1 MAELPSISYT
11 LVTSPRI
18 AESPSTVDE
27 VTVQDAL
34 DTLSAKQDD
43 IDVIGA
49 TPAIDNTVLVSGSGK
64 DDLGGGTSVGITST
78 FDNLQ
83 WAFASDY
90 AATESGTATSVGTTT
105 LIDTLATFVTNGVVR
120 GSVIINYDD
129 KSITEVL
136 TVDSETQ
143 LTHRPLNNGVAND
156 WTIGDNYTVHNII
169 QKNLTGGNQVA
180 VDSLGSSIS
189 PIYPTAFTQVI
200 LTASSSATL
209 QNQEQLE
216 SATFIGKEGLGFS
229 IDPINGTDST
239 TFPYGNSEH
248 PCKTETNLI
257 ALEAERP
264 FRNFYL
270 KNSITITTDHSG
282 DPNVWF
288 GDNPISVQLNADPGA
303 DLTGNKFQDLNYT
316 GTGFLNVIYWESII
330 LPITGGTTGFIYNCA
345 CIGPVAVGSG
355 VLNVVDSWDGNA
367 PGTPVTFDMS
377 VATSKLSTDN
387 FKSGV
392 IKITNLTT
400 AGQYADININNCE
413 VIIDSTC
420 TLDDAITIA
429 GAGKVTNNSTAQ
441 IDTSNLFEPFGLDVI
456 YIDTIDG
463 VAGTQHP
470 IGRKLD
476 PVDNLTDATT
486 IATANNAE
494 EFRIR
499 GQVTALQGYSNV
511 DFSGKQEIVDFTAGL
526 SGDSFN
532 LGSQVFTGVTF
543 QNLVLTGDMTGST
556 NCKFKNCYFL
566 NVTGITGTAEY
577 CGFGGDCSI
586 EGGGYVSATY
596 TVFEGEASISCGATD
611 ATTFSFDSVSGY
623 IFIYD
628 MVGANTLVEFNL
640 RGGEVDFDVP
650 IIDGGTGTNT
660 GGRIYSEGYGYSY
673 QTEAELAAFVD
684 EIWGWNLISLRTMA
698 KANQDAILGAE
709 AYP

>member
-1 MAELPSISYT
+1 MSIRTDVTINWEL
-11 LVTSPRI
+11 SPRI
-18 AESPSTVDE
+18 IKVAAPSVE
-27 VTVQDAL
+27 LTVQDMV
-34 DTLSAKQDD
+34 DTLRSLEHQPQAGF
-43 IDVIGA
+43 DVFSHEYIVDA
-49 TPAIDNTVLVSGSGK
+49 AGK
-64 DDLGGGTSVGITST
+64 EELGGGVQVGIT
-78 FDNLQ
+78 
-83 WAFASDY
+83 
-90 AATESGTATSVGTTT
+90 ATLRDARLAYEARTTPAETGTATSTGTNILVDTT
-105 LIDTLATFVTNGVVR
+105 ALFVTNLVEPGALLINFDDR
-120 GSVIINYDD
+120 SVATVI
-129 KSITEVL
+129 SITNETTLVHEDL
-136 TVDSETQ
+136 TG
-143 LTHRPLNNGVAND
+143 GVAND
-156 WTIGDNYTVHNII
+156 WTIGDNYTVTNET
-169 QKNLTGGNQVA
+169 QCNLSGGNVVA
-180 VDSLGSSIS
+180 VDDVGADLD
-189 PIYPTAFTQVI
+189 PIFPTVGTQVVR
-200 LTASSSATL
+200 TASSSATL

-377 VATSKLSTDN
+377 VTTSKLSTDN

-543 QNLVLTGDMTGST
+543 QNLALTGDMTGST

-673 QTEAELAAFVD
+673 QTEAELAAIVD